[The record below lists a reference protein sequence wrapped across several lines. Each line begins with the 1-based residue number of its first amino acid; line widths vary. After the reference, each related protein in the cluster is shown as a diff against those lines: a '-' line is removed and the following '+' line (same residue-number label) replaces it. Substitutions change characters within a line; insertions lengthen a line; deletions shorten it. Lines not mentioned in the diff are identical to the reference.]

1 MTPIRETIARA
12 LFATRFS
19 AEWETDRWARARAM
33 CRDEANDVLRALDE
47 AGCVVVPKEPTE
59 AMKIAG
65 VEAMGTAERAS
76 QTQADTLLA
85 PRNDFQRGA
94 AAGGIL
100 ACNSVN
106 LDAAYRAM
114 VSASVIK

>member
-47 AGCVVVPKEPTE
+47 AGCVVVRKDEFFASRGREPC
-59 AMKIAG
+59 AMELEWA
-65 VEAMGTAERAS
+65 R
-76 QTQADTLLA
+76 QQAQD
-85 PRNDFQRGA
+85 
-94 AAGGIL
+94 
-100 ACNSVN
+100 
-106 LDAAYRAM
+106 LDLP
-114 VSASVIK
+114 